1 MGGYRLNTI
10 TSAPTQANSLLGFH
24 ALANIQTFLGGF
36 ATIRPSNQFYQR
48 QVEFRKT
55 IAHPAKIIQQL
66 YCWMKTHGSA
76 TAVIT
81 LFIQCL
87 SYDQ

>member
-1 MGGYRLNTI
+1 MSKI
-10 TSAPTQANSLLGFH
+10 TSAPAQANSLLGVH
-24 ALANIQTFLGGF
+24 ALANILTFWGGF
-36 ATIRPSNQFYQR
+36 VTIHPPNQFYQR

-55 IAHPAKIIQQL
+55 IAHPAKIIQQ
-66 YCWMKTHGSA
+66 YNCWMKTHGSA
-76 TAVIT
+76 TAEIT